1 MESYFCRL
9 VRRFWLVSG
18 CRPTGTDVFCM
29 KSPLNIFSEN
39 TAVLKE
45 YFPRIY
51 IYLEQSALKIGVVT
65 GNLSVGS
72 GPLEIL

>member
-1 MESYFCRL
+1 MESYFCRF

-18 CRPTGTDVFCM
+18 CRLTGTDVFCM
-29 KSPLNIFSEN
+29 KSPLNIFSE
-39 TAVLKE
+39 TLPFKK

-51 IYLEQSALKIGVVT
+51 IYLEQSAIKIGVVT

-72 GPLEIL
+72 RPLEIL